1 MTDDVRIGKSA
12 GLTLTRAQHSAPQTT
27 TTAPGLRIDALAPDL
42 HYQSQVQLTEQW
54 LDRANDPSL
63 AADDNALSNLERLL
77 TAETPGRNDLLAA
90 AKLVAIAQDRHLQD
104 L

>member
-1 MTDDVRIGKSA
+1 MNDGVRIGKSA
-12 GLTLTRAQHSAPQTT
+12 WVNGYARPAFRSANQ

-42 HYQSQVQLTEQW
+42 HHHSQVQLTEQW

-63 AADDNALSNLERLL
+63 AADDNALSNLERPL
-77 TAETPGRNDLLAA
+77 TAETPGRNDLLAP
-90 AKLVAIAQDRHLQD
+90 AKLIPIAQHRHPHD